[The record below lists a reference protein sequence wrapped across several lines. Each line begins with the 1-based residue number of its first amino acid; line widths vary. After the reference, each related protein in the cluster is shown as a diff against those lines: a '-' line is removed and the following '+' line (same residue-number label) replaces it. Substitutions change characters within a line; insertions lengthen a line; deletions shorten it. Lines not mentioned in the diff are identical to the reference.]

1 MGPII
6 STFERTFIDLPSP
19 ALSPCASRIGGQD
32 LDDEEF
38 ERQHGN
44 ENSTLRDIFEEFIE
58 KEDVNNR
65 PKKEVSEELKKLSEW
80 VLRQIDR
87 LLEMRKIMFFD
98 NGYPYNRR
106 FHREEFWEFA
116 RKKFSDRELE
126 QGYNYDEVFDYLVEE
141 EYLLFNERGSDP
153 MFDVFEAVMV

>member
-1 MGPII
+1 M
-6 STFERTFIDLPSP
+6 
-19 ALSPCASRIGGQD
+19 
-32 LDDEEF
+32 DDEEY

-65 PKKEVSEELKKLSEW
+65 PNKEVSEELKKLSEW

-98 NGYPYNRR
+98 NGFPYNRR